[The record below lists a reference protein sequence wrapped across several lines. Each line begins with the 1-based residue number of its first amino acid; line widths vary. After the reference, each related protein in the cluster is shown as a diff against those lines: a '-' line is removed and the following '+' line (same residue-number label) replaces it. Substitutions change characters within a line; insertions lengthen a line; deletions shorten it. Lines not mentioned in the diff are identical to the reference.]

1 MASLFTAVAVEVE
14 ARLADPKKPAASVPL
29 VVSVIVALIADIK
42 IFFLVFGL
50 EAAEPVALA
59 AMSASRFAFCERLS
73 VTARDGVADH
83 PALGAALTAAMTA
96 VGMVGAVNLLA
107 AVAEIPAL
115 KVTPKRIGK

>member
-1 MASLFTAVAVEVE
+1 MASLFIAVAVEVV
-14 ARLADPKKPAASVPL
+14 ARLADPRKPAASDPL
-29 VVSVIVALIADIK
+29 VVSVIVALTADIK

-59 AMSASRFAFCERLS
+59 AMPAPRFAFCERMS

-115 KVTPKRIGK
+115 KVTPNRMGK